1 MEKTTNITTTWTG
14 MLPSILAVLQASPN
28 QSDKKF
34 AYDQLRNMAKAADE
48 YNVLLEAARQV
59 CDDGDDTGCDSC
71 WVVSDNTFSKLVELT
86 GM

>member
-1 MEKTTNITTTWTG
+1 MSDTVNHRGATPMEKTINITPTW
-14 MLPSILAVLQASPN
+14 ADKYNVLLHKYN
-28 QSDKKF
+28 VLLDK
-34 AYDQLRNMAKAADE
+34 

-59 CDDGDDTGCDSC
+59 CDDGEDTDCDSC